1 MFHELI
7 LLIHL
12 ILLFEL
18 ITIECVN
25 FRFYLKFFYI
35 LELSTEMLEKIASNL
50 WISNS
55 YPNCSQYEQF
65 TFEYLILFMD
75 VGIENL
81 EFMKIIY
88 YSVP

>member
-1 MFHELI
+1 MFYNLNHKQMYKCTSANI
-7 LLIHL
+7 NIDKSM
-12 ILLFEL
+12 F
-18 ITIECVN
+18 
-25 FRFYLKFFYI
+25 
-35 LELSTEMLEKIASNL
+35 STEMLEKIASNL

-88 YSVP
+88 YSAGL